1 MVKAIIGPGK
11 YVQGNGVLKD
21 IKDYA
26 KNLGR
31 SFFII
36 ASENGIKRTRP
47 AIEESFAGEQAKLV
61 FEAFRGECS
70 ENEINRLKA
79 LAEKNEADV
88 VIGIGGGKIFDTAK
102 ALAYYLGLPVVIVPT
117 IASTDAPC
125 SALSVIYTDEG
136 VFSKYLLLP
145 KNPDVVLVDTGII
158 AKAPARLLVAGMGD
172 ALATYFEARASFESN
187 ASAMAGGKSTK
198 AAMALAE
205 LCYRTLLEDGLK
217 AKLAVENK
225 ACTQAVENIVEANTY
240 LSGIGFESGG
250 LAAAHAIHNGFTV
263 LEECHHMYHGE
274 KVAFGTIAQLVLE
287 NSPMEELEEVIGF
300 CLDVGL
306 PVTLEDL
313 GIKEVK
319 ESDIRKVAE
328 ASCAEGETIH
338 NMPFEVAPEDV
349 YSAIIGADALGRKMR
364 QGDGSSTVAK

>member
-1 MVKAIIGPGK
+1 MIKAIIGPGK
-11 YVQGNGVLKD
+11 YVQGNGVLKN
-21 IKDYA
+21 IKDYV
-26 KNLGR
+26 KNLGY

-47 AIEESFAGEQAKLV
+47 IIEEGFAEENVKLT
-61 FEAFRGECS
+61 FEAFGGECS

-79 LAEKNEADV
+79 LVEKSNSN
-88 VIGIGGGKIFDTAK
+88 VIMGVGGGKVFDTAK

-117 IASTDAPC
+117 VASTDAPC

-136 VFSKYLLLP
+136 VFSKYLMLP

-158 AKAPARLLVAGMGD
+158 AKAPVRLLVSGMGD
-172 ALATYFEARASFESN
+172 ALATYFEARASVRSN
-187 ASAMAGGKSTK
+187 ASSMAGGKSTK

-225 ACTQAVENIVEANTY
+225 ACTGAVENIVEANTY

-287 NSPMEELEEVIGF
+287 NSPMEELEEVIDF

-306 PVTLEDL
+306 PVTLKDL
-313 GIKEVK
+313 GIEEVK
-319 ESDIRKVAE
+319 ESDIKKVAE
-328 ASCAEGETIH
+328 VSCAENETIH
-338 NMPFEVAPEDV
+338 NMPFKVTPEDV
-349 YSAIIGADALGRKMR
+349 YNAIMGADALGKAFKKL
-364 QGDGSSTVAK
+364 Q